1 MPDNKETE
9 TTVCIDMD
17 RIMREVRVENWK
29 TCSISDIE
37 KCKRAVLSK
46 IDEGTEKVEMV
57 GALTDVVAAVIS
69 AALAQRVAVFEY
81 GPYNK
86 PRYTIFD
93 YSEQCPEMKV

>member
-1 MPDNKETE
+1 MKDGETT

-17 RIMREVRVENWK
+17 RIMKEIQVENWK
-29 TCSISDIE
+29 TCSIAHLE

-46 IDEGTEKVEMV
+46 IDDNTERVEMV
-57 GALTDVVAAVIS
+57 GALPDVVAAVIS
-69 AALAQRVAVFEY
+69 AALAQRVVAFEY

-93 YSEQCPEMKV
+93 YSQKCPEMMV